1 MCIMQRWNGFLVK
14 TSLLLIMNLS
24 SITTKFFFPIPVMM
38 TFSVPCSDNLC
49 NAKICLAYSAV
60 QVPTIGIFLEHLAT
74 VKIFI
79 YLFN

>member
-1 MCIMQRWNGFLVK
+1 MEWISHQNFFAAYYESV
-14 TSLLLIMNLS
+14 
-24 SITTKFFFPIPVMM
+24 SITTKFLFPIPVMM

-60 QVPTIGIFLEHLAT
+60 QVPTVGIFLEHLAA
-74 VKIFI
+74 VKIFV